1 MCDQRKNSQPVTCPL
16 RSRSHWLNFAG
27 DSANCPAT
35 EKAWRTA
42 AALTVRSPT
51 RRSVFYGRPV
61 FVPEG
66 WKTGCLSGGPQVFRL
81 SLSVKGGREM
91 ATTLTRPKIDVKSLD
106 PYAFMAVLGKRVIHP
121 GGRRSTEELF
131 NLARLQAGQR
141 ALDVGCGVGTTA
153 IQMAGRF
160 GASVTAI
167 DISPIMLERARPNVQ
182 RVGLGREIEV
192 EQGDILALRF
202 GDSTFDRVIAEAVT
216 MFVDRQRAAKELVR
230 VCRPGGMVLATEFF
244 WRQPPTEEARE
255 IFLGQVCPGMQLDKL
270 DGWVRIYKDAGLSAI
285 EVRSGPFEMMT
296 PRGFIQDEG
305 VINAFACMFRG
316 LSRVAYLRKMAWLM
330 PRISRA
336 VPYLG
341 YILVGGLKPATS

>member
-1 MCDQRKNSQPVTCPL
+1 M
-16 RSRSHWLNFAG
+16 
-27 DSANCPAT
+27 
-35 EKAWRTA
+35 TA
-42 AALTVRSPT
+42 
-51 RRSVFYGRPV
+51 
-61 FVPEG
+61 
-66 WKTGCLSGGPQVFRL
+66 
-81 SLSVKGGREM
+81 
-91 ATTLTRPKIDVKSLD
+91 TLTRPELDVKSLD
-106 PYAFMAVLGKRVIHP
+106 PYTFLAVLGKRVIHP

-131 NLARLQAGQR
+131 NLAQLRPGQK

-153 IQMAGRF
+153 IQMARRF
-160 GASVTAI
+160 GVAVTAL
-167 DISPIMLERARPNVQ
+167 DISPIMLDRARRNVR
-182 RVGLGREIEV
+182 RVGLERDIDV

-202 GDSTFDRVIAEAVT
+202 PTSTFDRVIAEAVT
-216 MFVDRQRAAKELVR
+216 MFVDRQRASKELVR

-244 WRQPPTEEARE
+244 WRQPPTEEAHE

-305 VINAFACMFRG
+305 FVNAFACMLRG

-341 YILVGGLKPATS
+341 YILVGGLKPST

>member
-1 MCDQRKNSQPVTCPL
+1 
-16 RSRSHWLNFAG
+16 
-27 DSANCPAT
+27 
-35 EKAWRTA
+35 
-42 AALTVRSPT
+42 
-51 RRSVFYGRPV
+51 
-61 FVPEG
+61 
-66 WKTGCLSGGPQVFRL
+66 
-81 SLSVKGGREM
+81 M

-131 NLARLQAGQR
+131 DLARLQQGQQ
-141 ALDVGCGVGTTA
+141 ALDVGCGVGTSA
-153 IQMAGRF
+153 IQMARRF
-160 GASVTAI
+160 GAAVTAI
-167 DISPIMLERARPNVQ
+167 DISPIMLERARRNVQ
-182 RVGLGREIEV
+182 RAGLGREVEV

-202 GDSTFDRVIAEAVT
+202 EDSTFDRVIAEAVT
-216 MFVDRQRAAKELVR
+216 MVVDRQRAAKELVR

-296 PRGFIQDEG
+296 PRGFIRDEG
-305 VINAFACMFRG
+305 FINAFACMFRG
-316 LSRVAYLRKMAWLM
+316 FSRVAYLRKMAWLM

-341 YILVGGLKPATS
+341 YILIGGLKPATS